1 MLPEG
6 LREYHNIVDVV
17 SSVVYMRSCGVGI
30 NQMVATARTI
40 RFKEIVSV
48 IRKGFAVFLHL
59 NRHLYDGTRRDYSV
73 LRCFNDLSCLDVIPR
88 VDVDVGAKVKDVTE
102 GQRSVDKID
111 YYFFGIDN
119 VDIY

>member
-1 MLPEG
+1 
-6 LREYHNIVDVV
+6 
-17 SSVVYMRSCGVGI
+17 
-30 NQMVATARTI
+30 MVATVRTI
-40 RFKEIVSV
+40 RLKEVVLV
-48 IRKGFAVFLHL
+48 IRKGFAVFLHF
-59 NRHLYDGTRRDYSV
+59 RHLYDGTRRDYGV
-73 LRCFNDLSCLDVIPR
+73 FRCFNDLSCLDVIFR